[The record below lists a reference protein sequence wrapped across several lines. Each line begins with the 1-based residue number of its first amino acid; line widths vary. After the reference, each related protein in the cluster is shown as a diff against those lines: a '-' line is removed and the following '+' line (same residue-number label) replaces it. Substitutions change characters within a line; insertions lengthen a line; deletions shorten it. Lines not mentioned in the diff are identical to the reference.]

1 METFNKQRKRSRA
14 DALEGETML
23 IGDTYKTCKINF
35 VKIDG
40 EFYPAWWNSVD
51 GWTYYNFYT
60 EERKLVP
67 DSVEILCEWN

>member
-1 METFNKQRKRSRA
+1 MNTFDKQRKRSRA

-23 IGDTYKTCKINF
+23 IGDTYKTCKLNF
-35 VKIDG
+35 LQIDG
-40 EFYPAWWNSVD
+40 EFYPAFYCSVE
-51 GWTYYNFYT
+51 GWTYYNFHT